1 MIKKLETRNHS
12 NNVRLI
18 SGFSGDAVKERV
30 DVLSSRSKRG
40 YYITVYSGMVMSSV
54 VALILKYVKS

>member
-1 MIKKLETRNHS
+1 M
-12 NNVRLI
+12 RLI

-30 DVLSSRSKRG
+30 DVLSSRSKIG